1 MAFTDR
7 WWPARRAF
15 RRRRSA
21 ICRASTHPIAM
32 RRALVRAAV
41 INEGHK
47 RDGVPTL
54 AGLSSVSEQLSEHLQ
69 VRLVRMPFLRLT
81 FE

>member
-1 MAFTDR
+1 MA
-7 WWPARRAF
+7 
-15 RRRRSA
+15 
-21 ICRASTHPIAM
+21 HPIAM

-41 INEGHK
+41 INEGHR

-54 AGLSSVSEQLSEHLQ
+54 AGLSPLEQLSEHLQ
-69 VRLVRMPFLRLT
+69 VRLVRMPFLRLA